1 MTTRE
6 NLIKVADYAVMPLAL
21 LTAPLL
27 RFMGRYQHQLTST
40 RRVADR
46 FGYAVR
52 STHYYHPTYTEDD
65 LPDDVSQERYLPGF
79 DFNEAAQLAM
89 LGNFSYRD
97 ELVSVSDGKPGKNE
111 YAHGNPAYA
120 FADAES
126 LYSMVRYLK
135 PRRLFEIGSG
145 YSTLMAQRAVARN
158 RDEDGAYRCE
168 HVCIEPYEMPWLS
181 EVGVKVTR
189 ERVQDLPRTFFGE
202 LAAGDILFIDSSHV
216 IRPFGDVLYEFL
228 ELVPDLPEGVYV
240 HVHDIFTPRDY
251 PDEWLRKERRLWNE
265 QYLLEALLNAT
276 DRYEVV
282 LMLNWLKHNHF
293 SSLAAVFPHAAKHP
307 EHEPGAFWFR
317 IASKHR
323 TH

>member
-1 MTTRE
+1 MATRE
-6 NLIKVADYAVMPLAL
+6 KLIRIADYAVTPLAFL
-21 LTAPLL
+21 AAPLL

-52 STHYYHPTYTEDD
+52 STHYYQPTYAEND
-65 LPDDVSQERYLPGF
+65 LPDDVSQERYLPGL
-79 DFNEAAQLAM
+79 DFNEAGQLAM
-89 LGNFSYRD
+89 LGNFTYRD
-97 ELVSVSDGKPGKNE
+97 ELAAVSDGKPENNE

-126 LYSMVRYLK
+126 LYSMIRHLK

-145 YSTLMAQRAVARN
+145 FSTLMARRAIARN
-158 RDEDGAYRCE
+158 QQEDGAYRCE
-168 HVCIEPYEMPWLS
+168 HVCVEPYEMPWLS
-181 EVGVKVTR
+181 EVGVKVVR

-202 LAAGDILFIDSSHV
+202 LEAGDILFIDSSHV
-216 IRPFGDVLYEFL
+216 IRPYGDVLHEFL
-228 ELVPDLPEGVYV
+228 VLVPDLPEGVYV

-265 QYLLEALLNAT
+265 QYLLEALLNTT

-282 LMLNWLKHNHF
+282 LMVNWLKHNHF
-293 SSLAAVFPHAAKHP
+293 ASFAEVFPHAGKHL

-317 IASKHR
+317 IAPRRS
-323 TH
+323 TN